1 MANKIEHLV
10 VLMMENRSFDHAL
23 GFLKSASWPID
34 GLTGSESN
42 PDSTG
47 VSVQVTPDARDAGD
61 FFPDPGHDFL
71 RVNEQIFS
79 NSAGTGNTK
88 KKKEIKK
95 QDERRRE
102 KKQ

>member
-1 MANKIEHLV
+1 MAKNIEHLV
-10 VLMMENRSFDHAL
+10 VPMMENRSFAHAL
-23 GFLKSASWPID
+23 GFSKSAAWPID
-34 GLTGSESN
+34 GLSGTESN

-47 VSVQVTPDARDAGD
+47 VAVSVTPDARDAGD

-71 RVNEQIFS
+71 SVNEQIFS